1 MPSYD
6 SEYKNDDRTEV
17 EKDIED
23 VAHKVRAG
31 GKAVAEKLLDSDR
44 DLEDEY
50 VKEKEKEKEKEKVR
64 SSSNE
69 RILMKP
75 KEVVDRYAPQ
85 YMKILIP
92 HDGSESSDRV
102 LAHAIYLSKISNAEI
117 VILNVVEDIHEIA
130 PTTIA
135 ASKESEVKNN
145 IDNAGTFEN
154 KEHDTFASAE
164 KISETAVSIQ
174 DQNIGITI
182 EGKLE
187 EMMKE
192 RINICK
198 DAGVKSKV
206 SYVIQ
211 TGKASER
218 IVSVAD
224 ESDVD
229 LIIMASGNLGSTIK
243 GIMSNTRKV
252 IDATKIPVLI
262 VNE

>member
-1 MPSYD
+1 MSDND
-6 SEYKNDDRTEV
+6 SRYKDDDRTEV

-23 VAHKVRAG
+23 VADKVRAG

-50 VKEKEKEKEKEKVR
+50 VKEKEREKERKI
-64 SSSNE
+64 SSTSNE
-69 RILMKP
+69 QILMTP
-75 KEVVDRYAPQ
+75 REIVDRYAPQ
-85 YMKILIP
+85 YMKLLIP

-135 ASKESEVKNN
+135 ASKESVIKNN
-145 IDNAGTFEN
+145 MDDVGTFES
-154 KEHDTFASAE
+154 ELDTFGSAE
-164 KISETAVSIQ
+164 KASGTKVSIQ

-206 SYVIQ
+206 SYLIQ

-218 IVSVAD
+218 IVSIAD
-224 ESDVD
+224 ERDID
-229 LIIMASGNLGSTIK
+229 LIIMASGSLGSTIK

-252 IDATKIPVLI
+252 IDSTKVPVLI
-262 VNE
+262 INE

>member
-1 MPSYD
+1 MVIMGYYDLRRDATYPLVLTAFIYCEIFYKRPSRE
-6 SEYKNDDRTEV
+6 SETGE
-17 EKDIED
+17 I
-23 VAHKVRAG
+23 
-31 GKAVAEKLLDSDR
+31 
-44 DLEDEY
+44 
-50 VKEKEKEKEKEKVR
+50 
-64 SSSNE
+64 
-69 RILMKP
+69 
-75 KEVVDRYAPQ
+75 VDRYAPQ
-85 YMKILIP
+85 YMKLLIP

-135 ASKESEVKNN
+135 ASKESVIKNN
-145 IDNAGTFEN
+145 MDDVGTFES
-154 KEHDTFASAE
+154 ELDTFGSAE
-164 KISETAVSIQ
+164 KASGTKVSIQ

-206 SYVIQ
+206 SYLIQ

-218 IVSVAD
+218 IVSIAD
-224 ESDVD
+224 ERDID
-229 LIIMASGNLGSTIK
+229 LIIMASGSLGSTIK

-252 IDATKIPVLI
+252 IDSTKVPVLI
-262 VNE
+262 INE